1 MKNRLL
7 RSYLQY
13 DWWKIVGIFL
23 VGSISLYSLFQSKDR
38 LKDNEIL
45 DVFVTGEVLDYSY
58 QEKMFSSVEN
68 NLIHAVNST
77 SYNQDDIQYY
87 QLASSYL
94 SSVSDLYLLPES
106 VLSSHKEYV
115 SYSLPLDIDTQNKIK
130 AIDPSYSFYIDSNE
144 KARGIKVFD
153 KEDKEFN
160 ENKNISAYF
169 SFKET
174 TYLFIS
180 NNSTNN
186 KDVDKNGNHLLME
199 FALSFLKIS
208 LK

>member
-23 VGSISLYSLFQSKDR
+23 VGSISLYSIFQSKDR

-45 DVFVTGEVLDYSY
+45 DVFITGEVLDYSY

-94 SSVSDLYLLPES
+94 SSVSDLYFLPES

-115 SYSLPLDIDTQNKIK
+115 SYSLPLDIDNQNKIK
-130 AIDPSYSFYIDSNE
+130 GIDSSYSFYNDSND
-144 KARGIKVFD
+144 KVRGIKVFD

-160 ENKNISAYF
+160 ENKNISSWF

-186 KDVDKNGNHLLME
+186 KDIDKNGNHLLLE
-199 FALSFLKIS
+199 YALSFLKIN

>member
-23 VGSISLYSLFQSKDR
+23 VGSISLYSIFQSKDR

-68 NLIHAVNST
+68 NVIHAVNST

-87 QLASSYL
+87 QLASLYL

-130 AIDPSYSFYIDSNE
+130 AIDPSYSFYIDSND
-144 KARGIKVFD
+144 KARGIKVFN

-160 ENKNISAYF
+160 ENKNISSYF
-169 SFKET
+169 LFKET

-186 KDVDKNGNHLLME
+186 KDVDKNGNHLLLE

>member
-68 NLIHAVNST
+68 NVIHAVNST
-77 SYNQDDIQYY
+77 SYNQDDVQYC

-94 SSVSDLYLLPES
+94 SSVSDLYFLPES

-130 AIDPSYSFYIDSNE
+130 AIDPSYSFYFDSND

-153 KEDKEFN
+153 KEDKGF
-160 ENKNISAYF
+160 NKNKSISSYF
-169 SFKET
+169 LFKET

-199 FALSFLKIS
+199 FALSFLKIN

>member
-23 VGSISLYSLFQSKDR
+23 VGSISLYSIFQSKDR

-45 DVFVTGEVLDYSY
+45 DVFITGEVLDYSY

-68 NLIHAVNST
+68 NIIHAVNST
-77 SYNQDDIQYY
+77 NYGQDDVQYY

-106 VLSSHKEYV
+106 VISSHKEYV

-130 AIDPSYSFYIDSNE
+130 AIDPSYSFYIDSND

-160 ENKNISAYF
+160 ENKNISSYF
-169 SFKET
+169 FFKET

-186 KDVDKNGNHLLME
+186 KDVDKNGNHLLLE

>member
-186 KDVDKNGNHLLME
+186 KDVDKNGNHLLLE
-199 FALSFLKIS
+199 FALLFLKIS

>member
-115 SYSLPLDIDTQNKIK
+115 SYSLPIDIDTQNKIK
-130 AIDPSYSFYIDSNE
+130 AIDPSYSFYIDSND

-160 ENKNISAYF
+160 ENKNISSYF
-169 SFKET
+169 FFKET

-186 KDVDKNGNHLLME
+186 KDVDKNGNHLLLE
-199 FALSFLKIS
+199 FALSFLKIT

>member
-23 VGSISLYSLFQSKDR
+23 VGSISLYSIFQSKDR

-45 DVFVTGEVLDYSY
+45 DVFITGEVLDYSY

-68 NLIHAVNST
+68 NIIHAVNST
-77 SYNQDDIQYY
+77 NYSQDDVQYY

-106 VLSSHKEYV
+106 VISSHKEYV

-130 AIDPSYSFYIDSNE
+130 VIDPSYSFYIDSND

-160 ENKNISAYF
+160 ENKNISSYF
-169 SFKET
+169 FFKET

-186 KDVDKNGNHLLME
+186 KDVDKNGNHLLLE

>member
-23 VGSISLYSLFQSKDR
+23 VGSISLYSIFQSKDR

-45 DVFVTGEVLDYSY
+45 DVFITGEVLDYSY

-68 NLIHAVNST
+68 NVIHAVNST

-130 AIDPSYSFYIDSNE
+130 AIDPSYSFYIDSND
-144 KARGIKVFD
+144 KARGMKVFD

-160 ENKNISAYF
+160 ENKKISSYF
-169 SFKET
+169 LFKET

-186 KDVDKNGNHLLME
+186 KDVDKNGNHL
-199 FALSFLKIS
+199 
-208 LK
+208 

>member
-23 VGSISLYSLFQSKDR
+23 VGSISLYSIFQSKDR

-68 NLIHAVNST
+68 NVIHAVNST

-94 SSVSDLYLLPES
+94 SIVSDLYLLPES
-106 VLSSHKEYV
+106 VISSHKEYV

-130 AIDPSYSFYIDSNE
+130 AIDPSYSFYIDSND
-144 KARGIKVFD
+144 KARGMKVFD

-160 ENKNISAYF
+160 ENKKISSYF
-169 SFKET
+169 LFKET

-186 KDVDKNGNHLLME
+186 KDVDKNGNHLLSE

>member
-23 VGSISLYSLFQSKDR
+23 VGSISLYSIFQSKDR

-45 DVFVTGEVLDYSY
+45 DVFITGEVLDYSY

-68 NLIHAVNST
+68 NIIHAVNST
-77 SYNQDDIQYY
+77 NYSQDDVQYY

-106 VLSSHKEYV
+106 VISSHKEYV

-130 AIDPSYSFYIDSNE
+130 AIDPSYSFYIDSND

-160 ENKNISAYF
+160 ENKNISSYF
-169 SFKET
+169 FFKET

-186 KDVDKNGNHLLME
+186 KDVDKNGNHLLLE

>member
-45 DVFVTGEVLDYSY
+45 DIFVTGEVLDYSY

-160 ENKNISAYF
+160 ENKNISSYF
-169 SFKET
+169 LFKET

-186 KDVDKNGNHLLME
+186 KDVDKNGNHLLLE

>member
-13 DWWKIVGIFL
+13 DWWKIVGVFL
-23 VGSISLYSLFQSKDR
+23 VGSISLYSIFQSKDR

-45 DVFVTGEVLDYSY
+45 DIFITGEVLDYSY

-68 NLIHAVNST
+68 NFIHAVNST

-87 QLASSYL
+87 QLAGSYL

-106 VLSSHKEYV
+106 VISSHKEYV

-130 AIDPSYSFYIDSNE
+130 AIDPSYSFYIDSND

-160 ENKNISAYF
+160 ENKKISSYF
-169 SFKET
+169 FFKET

-186 KDVDKNGNHLLME
+186 KDVDKNGNHLLSE

>member
-13 DWWKIVGIFL
+13 DWWKIVGVFL

-45 DVFVTGEVLDYSY
+45 DIFVTGEVLDYSY

-68 NLIHAVNST
+68 NVIHVVNST

-94 SSVSDLYLLPES
+94 SSVSDLYLLSES

-115 SYSLPLDIDTQNKIK
+115 SYSLPLDIDNQNKIK
-130 AIDPSYSFYIDSNE
+130 GIDSSYSFYNDSND
-144 KARGIKVFD
+144 KVRGIKVFD

-160 ENKNISAYF
+160 ENKNISSWF

-186 KDVDKNGNHLLME
+186 KDIDKNGNHLLLE
-199 FALSFLKIS
+199 FALSFLKIN

>member
-23 VGSISLYSLFQSKDR
+23 VGSISLYSIFQSKDR

-45 DVFVTGEVLDYSY
+45 DIFITGEVLDYSY

-68 NLIHAVNST
+68 NVIHAVNST

-106 VLSSHKEYV
+106 VISSHKEYV
-115 SYSLPLDIDTQNKIK
+115 SYSLPLDIDTQNKIE
-130 AIDPSYSFYIDSNE
+130 AIDPSYSFYMDSND
-144 KARGIKVFD
+144 KIRGIKVFD

-160 ENKNISAYF
+160 ENKNISSYF
-169 SFKET
+169 LFKET

-186 KDVDKNGNHLLME
+186 KDVDKNGNHLLSE

>member
-23 VGSISLYSLFQSKDR
+23 VGSISLYSIFQSKDR

-45 DVFVTGEVLDYSY
+45 DVFITGEVLDYSY

-68 NLIHAVNST
+68 NIIHAVNST
-77 SYNQDDIQYY
+77 NYSQDDVQYY
-87 QLASSYL
+87 QLVSSYL

-106 VLSSHKEYV
+106 VISSHKEYV
-115 SYSLPLDIDTQNKIK
+115 SYSFPLDIDTQNKIK
-130 AIDPSYSFYIDSNE
+130 AIDPSYSFYMDSND
-144 KARGIKVFD
+144 KIRGIKVFD

-160 ENKNISAYF
+160 ENKNISSYF
-169 SFKET
+169 FFKET

-186 KDVDKNGNHLLME
+186 KDVDKNGNHLLLE

>member
-45 DVFVTGEVLDYSY
+45 DIFVTGEVLDYSY

-144 KARGIKVFD
+144 KARGIKVFN

-186 KDVDKNGNHLLME
+186 KDVDKNGNHLLLE

>member
-23 VGSISLYSLFQSKDR
+23 VGSISLYSIFQSKDR

-68 NLIHAVNST
+68 NVIHAVNST

-106 VLSSHKEYV
+106 VISNHKEYV

-130 AIDPSYSFYIDSNE
+130 AIDPSYSFYIDSND

-153 KEDKEFN
+153 KEDKSFN
-160 ENKNISAYF
+160 ESKNVSSYF

-186 KDVDKNGNHLLME
+186 KDIDKNGNHLLLE

>member
-23 VGSISLYSLFQSKDR
+23 VGSISLYSIFQSKDR

-45 DVFVTGEVLDYSY
+45 DVFITGEVLDYSY

-68 NLIHAVNST
+68 NIIHAVNST
-77 SYNQDDIQYY
+77 NYSQDDVQYY

-106 VLSSHKEYV
+106 VISSHKEYV

-130 AIDPSYSFYIDSNE
+130 AIDPSYSFYIDSND

-160 ENKNISAYF
+160 ENKNISSYF
-169 SFKET
+169 FFK
-174 TYLFIS
+174 
-180 NNSTNN
+180 
-186 KDVDKNGNHLLME
+186 
-199 FALSFLKIS
+199 
-208 LK
+208 

>member
-45 DVFVTGEVLDYSY
+45 DIFVTGEVLDYSY

-186 KDVDKNGNHLLME
+186 KDVDKNGNHLLLE

>member
-13 DWWKIVGIFL
+13 DWWKIVGVFL
-23 VGSISLYSLFQSKDR
+23 VGSISLYSIFQSKDR

-45 DVFVTGEVLDYSY
+45 DIFITGEVLDYSY

-77 SYNQDDIQYY
+77 NYSQDDVQYY

-130 AIDPSYSFYIDSNE
+130 AIDPSYSFYIDSND

-160 ENKNISAYF
+160 ENKNISSYF
-169 SFKET
+169 LFKET

-186 KDVDKNGNHLLME
+186 KDVDKNGNHLLSE

>member
-23 VGSISLYSLFQSKDR
+23 VGSISLYSIFQSKDR

-68 NLIHAVNST
+68 NVIHAVNST

-130 AIDPSYSFYIDSNE
+130 AIDPSYSFYIDSNG
-144 KARGIKVFD
+144 KARGIKVFN

-160 ENKNISAYF
+160 ENKNISSYF
-169 SFKET
+169 LFKET

-186 KDVDKNGNHLLME
+186 KDVDKNGNHLLLE

>member
-106 VLSSHKEYV
+106 VLSSHREYV
-115 SYSLPLDIDTQNKIK
+115 SYSLPIDIDTQNKIK
-130 AIDPSYSFYIDSNE
+130 AIDPSYSFYIDSND

-186 KDVDKNGNHLLME
+186 KDVDKNGNHLLLE

>member
-23 VGSISLYSLFQSKDR
+23 VGSISLYSIFQSKDR

-45 DVFVTGEVLDYSY
+45 DVFITGEVLDYSY

-68 NLIHAVNST
+68 NIIHAANST
-77 SYNQDDIQYY
+77 NYSQDDVQYY

-106 VLSSHKEYV
+106 VISSHKEYV

-130 AIDPSYSFYIDSNE
+130 AIDPSYSFYIDSND

-160 ENKNISAYF
+160 ENKNISSYF
-169 SFKET
+169 FFKET

-186 KDVDKNGNHLLME
+186 KDVDKNGNHLLLE

>member
-23 VGSISLYSLFQSKDR
+23 VGSISLYSIFQSKDR

-68 NLIHAVNST
+68 NVIHAVNST

-106 VLSSHKEYV
+106 VISSHKEYV

-130 AIDPSYSFYIDSNE
+130 AIDPSYSFYIDSND
-144 KARGIKVFD
+144 KARGIKVFN

-160 ENKNISAYF
+160 ENKKISSYF
-169 SFKET
+169 LFKET

-186 KDVDKNGNHLLME
+186 KDVDKNGNHLLSE

>member
-23 VGSISLYSLFQSKDR
+23 VGSISLYSIFQSKDR

-45 DVFVTGEVLDYSY
+45 DIFITGEILDYSY

-68 NLIHAVNST
+68 NVIHAVNST
-77 SYNQDDIQYY
+77 NYSQDDIQYY

-106 VLSSHKEYV
+106 VLSSHKEYI
-115 SYSLPLDIDTQNKIK
+115 SYSLPLDIASQEKIK
-130 AIDPSYSFYIDSNE
+130 AIDSSYSFYIDSND
-144 KARGIKVFD
+144 KPRGVKVFD
-153 KEDKEFN
+153 KEDKSFN
-160 ENKNISAYF
+160 ESKNVSSYF

-186 KDVDKNGNHLLME
+186 KDVDKNGNHLLLE

>member
-23 VGSISLYSLFQSKDR
+23 VGSISLYSIFQSKDR

-45 DVFVTGEVLDYSY
+45 DIFITGEVLDYSY

-68 NLIHAVNST
+68 NVIHAVNST

-130 AIDPSYSFYIDSNE
+130 AIDPSYSFYIDSNN
-144 KARGIKVFD
+144 KARGIKIFD

-160 ENKNISAYF
+160 ENKKISSYF
-169 SFKET
+169 FFKET

-186 KDVDKNGNHLLME
+186 KDVDKNGNHLLLE

>member
-68 NLIHAVNST
+68 NLIHVVNST

-94 SSVSDLYLLPES
+94 SSVSDLYFLPES

-186 KDVDKNGNHLLME
+186 KDVDKNGNHLLLE

>member
-23 VGSISLYSLFQSKDR
+23 VGSISLYSIFQSKDR

-45 DVFVTGEVLDYSY
+45 DVFITGEVLDYSY

-68 NLIHAVNST
+68 NIIYAVNST
-77 SYNQDDIQYY
+77 NYSQDDVQYY

-106 VLSSHKEYV
+106 VISSHKEYV

-130 AIDPSYSFYIDSNE
+130 AIDPSYSFYIDSND

-160 ENKNISAYF
+160 ENKNISSYF
-169 SFKET
+169 FFKET

-186 KDVDKNGNHLLME
+186 KDVDKNGNHLLLE

>member
-23 VGSISLYSLFQSKDR
+23 VGSISLYSIFQSKDR

-45 DVFVTGEVLDYSY
+45 DVFITGEVLDYSY

-68 NLIHAVNST
+68 NIIHAVNST
-77 SYNQDDIQYY
+77 NYSQDDVQYY

-106 VLSSHKEYV
+106 VISSHKEYV

-130 AIDPSYSFYIDSNE
+130 AIDPSYSFYIDSND

-160 ENKNISAYF
+160 ENKNISSYF
-169 SFKET
+169 FFKET

-186 KDVDKNGNHLLME
+186 KDVDKNGSHLLLE

>member
-23 VGSISLYSLFQSKDR
+23 VGSIGLYSIFQSKDR

-45 DVFVTGEVLDYSY
+45 DVFITGEVLDYSY

-68 NLIHAVNST
+68 NIIHAVNST
-77 SYNQDDIQYY
+77 NYSQDDVQYY

-106 VLSSHKEYV
+106 VISSHKEYV

-130 AIDPSYSFYIDSNE
+130 AIDPSYSFYIDSND

-160 ENKNISAYF
+160 ENKNISSYF
-169 SFKET
+169 FFKET

-186 KDVDKNGNHLLME
+186 KDVDKNGNHLLLE
-199 FALSFLKIS
+199 FALSFLKIT

>member
-115 SYSLPLDIDTQNKIK
+115 SYSLPIDIDTQNKIK
-130 AIDPSYSFYIDSNE
+130 AIDPSYSFYIDSND

-160 ENKNISAYF
+160 ENKNISSYF
-169 SFKET
+169 LFKET

-186 KDVDKNGNHLLME
+186 KDVDKNGNHLLLE

>member
-45 DVFVTGEVLDYSY
+45 DIFVTGEILDYSY

-68 NLIHAVNST
+68 NVIHAVNST
-77 SYNQDDIQYY
+77 NYSQDDVQYY

-94 SSVSDLYLLPES
+94 SSVSDLYFLPES

-115 SYSLPLDIDTQNKIK
+115 SYSLPLDIDTQNIIK
-130 AIDPSYSFYIDSNE
+130 AIEPSYSFYIDSND

-160 ENKNISAYF
+160 ENKKISSYF
-169 SFKET
+169 FFKET

-186 KDVDKNGNHLLME
+186 KDVDKNGNHLLSE

>member
-45 DVFVTGEVLDYSY
+45 DIFVTGEVLDYSY

-130 AIDPSYSFYIDSNE
+130 VIDPSYSFYIDSND

-186 KDVDKNGNHLLME
+186 KDVDKNGNHLLLE

>member
-23 VGSISLYSLFQSKDR
+23 VGSISLYSIFLSKDR

-45 DVFVTGEVLDYSY
+45 DVFITGEVLDYSY

-68 NLIHAVNST
+68 NIIHAVNST
-77 SYNQDDIQYY
+77 NYSQDDVQYY

-106 VLSSHKEYV
+106 VISSHKEYV

-130 AIDPSYSFYIDSNE
+130 VIDPSYSFYIDSND

-160 ENKNISAYF
+160 ENKNISSYF
-169 SFKET
+169 FFKET

-186 KDVDKNGNHLLME
+186 KDVDKNGNHLLLE

>member
-13 DWWKIVGIFL
+13 DWWKIVGVFL

-38 LKDNEIL
+38 LKDKEIL
-45 DVFVTGEVLDYSY
+45 DIFVTGEVLDYSY

-68 NLIHAVNST
+68 NVIHAVNST
-77 SYNQDDIQYY
+77 SHDQDDIQYY
-87 QLASSYL
+87 QIASSYL
-94 SSVSDLYLLPES
+94 SSVSDLYFLPES
-106 VLSSHKEYV
+106 VLSNHKEYV
-115 SYSLPLDIDTQNKIK
+115 SYSLPLDIASQEKIK
-130 AIDPSYSFYIDSNE
+130 GIDSSYSFYIDSNE
-144 KARGIKVFD
+144 KPRGIKVFN
-153 KEDKEFN
+153 KEDKAFN
-160 ENKNISAYF
+160 ENKNISSYF
-169 SFKET
+169 LFKET

-186 KDVDKNGNHLLME
+186 KDVDKNGNHLLLE
-199 FALSFLKIS
+199 YALSFLKIN

>member
-13 DWWKIVGIFL
+13 DWWKIVGVFL
-23 VGSISLYSLFQSKDR
+23 VGSISLYSIFQSKDR

-45 DVFVTGEVLDYSY
+45 DVFITGEVLDCSY

-77 SYNQDDIQYY
+77 NYSQDDAQYY

-130 AIDPSYSFYIDSNE
+130 AIDPSYSFYIDSND

-160 ENKNISAYF
+160 ENKNISSYF
-169 SFKET
+169 LFKET

-186 KDVDKNGNHLLME
+186 KDVDKNGNHLLSE

>member
-13 DWWKIVGIFL
+13 DWWKIVGVFL

-45 DVFVTGEVLDYSY
+45 DIFVTGEVLDYSY

-68 NLIHAVNST
+68 NVIHVVNST

-94 SSVSDLYLLPES
+94 SSVSDLYLLSES

-115 SYSLPLDIDTQNKIK
+115 SYSLPLDIDNQNKIK
-130 AIDPSYSFYIDSNE
+130 GIDSSYSFYNDSND
-144 KARGIKVFD
+144 KVRGIKVFD

-160 ENKNISAYF
+160 ENKNISSWF
-169 SFKET
+169 FFKET

-186 KDVDKNGNHLLME
+186 KDIDKNGNHLLLE
-199 FALSFLKIS
+199 FALSFLKIN

>member
-77 SYNQDDIQYY
+77 SYNQDDVQYY

-94 SSVSDLYLLPES
+94 SSVSDLYFLPES

-115 SYSLPLDIDTQNKIK
+115 SYSLPLDIDVQDKING
-130 AIDPSYSFYIDSNE
+130 IDSSYSFYNDSND

-180 NNSTNN
+180 DNSTNN
-186 KDVDKNGNHLLME
+186 KDVDKNGNHLLLE